1 MEKRNMD
8 FLFSSNVF
16 KQGWE
21 FERTPPKVLCKAT
34 QYSDMMQSSHCN
46 AVRAAFSRTAIL

>member
-8 FLFSSNVF
+8 FLFSPNVF